1 MVYYTDENGNAVLSG
16 TRMSIAAFWCSVGS
30 VICYLLCYFMVTERV
45 KAETTKQKFSF
56 MGLIGSLIQNRALI
70 GIVVSALLLLL
81 SQLSLSNMGAY
92 IYPNYFGD
100 VKGLS
105 LASLIEQRSRW
116 CCLPLRC
123 GWLSGSGKGKCRRPD
138 RLSVRR
144 H

>member
-1 MVYYTDENGNAVLSG
+1 
-16 TRMSIAAFWCSVGS
+16 
-30 VICYLLCYFMVTERV
+30 MVTERV

-105 LASLIEQRSRW
+105 LASLIGTAVT
-116 CCLPLRC
+116 LV
-123 GWLSGSGKGKCRRPD
+123 LSAFTAG
-138 RLSVRR
+138 
-144 H
+144 